1 VIRWNGEKGLLS
13 KRPAKED
20 SPVKG
25 VPEEEEDE
33 EEGDDKRED
42 DDDETEEGGYSE

>member
-1 VIRWNGEKGLLS
+1 MVRRACCPSVL
-13 KRPAKED
+13 AKED